1 MEENKKHI
9 CKYCKKEFKSGQSLG
24 AHIVHCKENPNNHIK
39 EFAKRRTEH
48 ARLKN
53 PLLHYKLICCICGNN
68 YEIDEYKNNFDNGKY
83 KHTCSDKCAKILTY
97 KNTNLEEKNKKISE
111 NSKHVP
117 SYCKNKHLEN
127 GVWVENS
134 EEYNKELYD
143 SKKVICKYCGKEF
156 IITEKNKKG
165 YLKDIKFC
173 SNDCKS
179 QYFSE
184 LSKSNDFGGYEPNSI
199 KKHHHG
205 NYHGIHCDSSWE
217 LAYLVY
223 CLEHN
228 IPIKRCD
235 IIRKYTINKKE
246 KTYFPDFII
255 NDNQIIEIKGF
266 FDKNAKA
273 KKEQNPDI
281 LVLFEE
287 DLREILQYVSTKYGN
302 KFWETLYE

>member
-1 MEENKKHI
+1 MN
-9 CKYCKKEFKSGQSLG
+9 
-24 AHIVHCKENPNNHIK
+24 
-39 EFAKRRTEH
+39 
-48 ARLKN
+48 
-53 PLLHYKLICCICGNN
+53 CCICNN
-68 YEIDEYKNNFDNGKY
+68 EYEIDCFKNNFDNGKY

-117 SYCKNKHLEN
+117 YYCKNKHLEN